1 MNATQTHRSALKP
14 LFKHDD
20 GALDPNNT
28 IQERPLRSPIFNY
41 SPKGNSAISQADPT
55 PPLDK
60 QSQMFSNHQ
69 DSWQEA
75 ANPMLGICERRV
87 QPCLTR
93 FEIRV
98 NDEVGKRM
106 LEIYDFLDIEGSV
119 RRFAL
124 LYGVQ
129 GEE

>member
-1 MNATQTHRSALKP
+1 
-14 LFKHDD
+14 
-20 GALDPNNT
+20 
-28 IQERPLRSPIFNY
+28 
-41 SPKGNSAISQADPT
+41 
-55 PPLDK
+55 
-60 QSQMFSNHQ
+60 
-69 DSWQEA
+69 
-75 ANPMLGICERRV
+75 MLGMHERRL

-124 LYGVQ
+124 LYGIQ